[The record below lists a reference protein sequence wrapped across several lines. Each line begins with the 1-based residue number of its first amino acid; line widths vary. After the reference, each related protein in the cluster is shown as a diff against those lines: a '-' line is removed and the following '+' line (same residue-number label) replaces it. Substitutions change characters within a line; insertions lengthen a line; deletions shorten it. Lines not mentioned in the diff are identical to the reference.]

1 MHELFIFIF
10 FLIALVLFFILRANH
25 QTPNEIISRYI
36 EAIGGEKK
44 LAAISQLGI
53 DGVLNIDGQENIISV
68 NIIRGASFSID
79 YTEGEQYGKL
89 YFEKNRG
96 PSYFSTTQVIPDFI
110 FPIQNSLQ
118 TGSLDTVSDLCNFK
132 QKGFAAYFTG
142 NEIVEGSKCYKIL
155 LRAKDASACL
165 YLIDVNSHLLLEQR
179 ILFTSDETHTGNEV
193 RLFIKFTNYK
203 NFNDFLFPG
212 EIRIDGN
219 PNLVLFIKNINF
231 DFPPL
236 YQ

>member
-25 QTPNEIISRYI
+25 QTPHEIIARYI

-44 LAAISQLGI
+44 LAGISQIGI
-53 DGVLNIDGQENIISV
+53 DGLLNTDGQENVISI
-68 NIIRGASFSID
+68 NIIRGSSFSID
-79 YTEGEQYGKL
+79 YKAGEQYGKL

-96 PSYFSTTQVIPDFI
+96 PSYFSTTQIIPGFI

-118 TGSLDTVSDLCNFK
+118 TASLDTVSDLYNFK
-132 QKGFAAYFTG
+132 KKGFTAYFTG
-142 NEIVEGSKCYKIL
+142 TEIVEGSKCYKIL

-179 ILFTSDETHTGNEV
+179 ILFTSDENHTGNEV
-193 RLFIKFTNYK
+193 RLCIKFTNYK
-203 NFNDFLFPG
+203 NFYGYLFPG
-212 EIRIDGN
+212 EIRIDGSHE
-219 PNLVLFIKNINF
+219 LVLFVKNIKF

-236 YQ
+236 Y

>member
-36 EAIGGEKK
+36 ESIGGEKR
-44 LAAISQLGI
+44 LAGISQVEFQ
-53 DGVLNIDGQENIISV
+53 GVLNTDGQENIISV

-79 YTEGEQYGKL
+79 YRAGEQYGKL

-96 PSYFSTTQVIPDFI
+96 PSYFSTTQIIPNFI
-110 FPIQNSLQ
+110 FPIQQSLQ
-118 TGSLDTVSDLCNFK
+118 TGSLDTVGDLYNFK
-132 QKGFAAYFTG
+132 QKGFTAYFTG
-142 NEIVEGSKCYKIL
+142 KEIVEGSKCYKIL

-179 ILFTSDETHTGNEV
+179 ILFTSDENHTGNEI
-193 RLFIKFTNYK
+193 RLCIKFTNYK
-203 NFNDFLFPG
+203 NFDGFLFPG
-212 EIRIDGN
+212 EIRIDGSHE
-219 PNLVLFIKNINF
+219 LVLFVKNIKF

>member
-25 QTPNEIISRYI
+25 QTPHEIISRYI

-44 LAAISQLGI
+44 LAGISQIGI
-53 DGVLNIDGQENIISV
+53 DGVLNIDGKENIISI
-68 NIIRGASFSID
+68 NIIRSASFSID
-79 YTEGEQYGKL
+79 YRAGEQYGKL
-89 YFEKNRG
+89 YFEKNRE

-110 FPIQNSLQ
+110 FPVQQSLQ
-118 TGSLDTVSDLCNFK
+118 TVSLDTVSDLYNFK
-132 QKGFAAYFTG
+132 QKGFTAYFTG
-142 NEIVEGSKCYKIL
+142 TEIVEGSKCYKVL

-179 ILFTSDETHTGNEV
+179 ILFTSDENHTGNEV
-193 RLFIKFTNYK
+193 RLCIKFTNYK
-203 NFNDFLFPG
+203 NFEGFLFPG
-212 EIRIDGN
+212 KIRIDGN
-219 PNLVLFIKNINF
+219 SDLVLFIKNIKF

-236 YQ
+236 Y